1 MGRYLA
7 CIFLIAFSGAAL
19 SAGQTFEGGR
29 IHRTVDLVQLDV
41 AVTNKKGDYVTG
53 LRPWNFEIYEDGIPE
68 KLATFGEENEAPR
81 SVAAFGRPGSS
92 HLGIR
97 PGSAD
102 ASHPASGRGMGRSV
116 FILFDTSNYM
126 YKSFVYAQDAIAEFI
141 RSLDRNDRVAFYSYS
156 RDLSRDALLTPERS
170 QVLRGVRSTV
180 AGDDAALYN
189 GLLLTLEDAAQF
201 SGRRVVVV
209 FSNGPDNA
217 SMIAPEH
224 VLDLAQSQGVPI
236 YMVCTRKAQLDP
248 ISTAV
253 FERMSAATGGTA
265 YFSKNW
271 EDEQKAFQSIRN
283 DLAHLYSL
291 SYYPAPNPNR
301 GWRKITLKL
310 TGVEHAK
317 KYHIRTRTGYRPE
330 VIRTA
335 AAFMT
340 PSR

>member
-19 SAGQTFEGGR
+19 RAGQTFEGGR

-68 KLATFGEENEAPR
+68 KLATFGEENEVPR

-92 HLGIR
+92 HPRIR
-97 PGSAD
+97 SSFAD
-102 ASHPASGRGMGRSV
+102 ASRPASGHGVGRSV

-141 RSLDRNDRVAFYSYS
+141 RTLDSNDRVAFYSYS
-156 RDLSRDALLTPERS
+156 RDLSRDSLLTPNRS

-224 VLDLAQSQGVPI
+224 VLDLAQAQGVPI
-236 YMVCTRKAQLDP
+236 YMVCTRKARLDP

-253 FERMSAATGGTA
+253 FDRMSAATGGTA

-271 EDEQKAFQSIRN
+271 EDEQKAFRSIRN

-330 VIRTA
+330 AVRTA
-335 AAFMT
+335 GVFMT